1 MSNLPNILSAFRLVL
16 VPFFPVLYFS
26 DLENGEILAGGV
38 FLLAGAT
45 DVLDGFIARRFGC
58 VTPLGRVLDPLA
70 DKLMQISA
78 MTTLTVDRRLPIWFF
93 VIFTL
98 KELFMLLG
106 GFRLYRKN
114 SDVIPSNFF
123 GKLTA
128 VLFYCAILITLFVK
142 NLAPDV
148 IDLLLAVLLALAI
161 FAMGIYYTGY
171 RSTIKK

>member
-1 MSNLPNILSAFRLVL
+1 MSNVPNILSAFRLLL
-16 VPFFPVLYFS
+16 VPLFPILYFS
-26 DLENGEILAGGV
+26 GLQNGEFYAGGV
-38 FLLAGAT
+38 FLLAGMT
-45 DVLDGFIARRFGC
+45 DILDGLIARRFGC

-78 MTTLTVDRRLPIWFF
+78 MTTLTIDSCLPIWFF
-93 VIFTL
+93 VIFTI
-98 KELFMLLG
+98 KELAMLLG

-114 SDVIPSNFF
+114 FDVIPSNFF

-128 VLFYCAILITLFVK
+128 VLFYCAIILTLFAK
-142 NLAPDV
+142 NLNPDV

-171 RSTIKK
+171 KSTIKK